1 MGMRNCK
8 QKNSSFD
15 DTYYIPT
22 YVHCKHAKICPQK
35 IHSGDY
41 FTFTRPLTLSVS
53 LLRSA
58 SYYYYY
64 GTQCTET
71 WKKVLHHKYCS
82 PFQGFCSTVF
92 HFMLQILYFSLMNT
106 LVHCAASEQVSCNM
120 KKYLVPSL
128 EQTKFNTNLTSFF
141 QILLMCP
148 F

>member
-15 DTYYIPT
+15 DTATTYLRMQ

-64 GTQCTET
+64 YGTQCTET
-71 WKKVLHHKYCS
+71 WKKVQHHKYYS
-82 PFQGFCSTVF
+82 PFQGLCSTVF
-92 HFMLQILYFSLMNT
+92 HFMLQILYFSLMNNT

-120 KKYLVPSL
+120 KKYLPSL
-128 EQTKFNTNLTSFF
+128 E
-141 QILLMCP
+141 
-148 F
+148 